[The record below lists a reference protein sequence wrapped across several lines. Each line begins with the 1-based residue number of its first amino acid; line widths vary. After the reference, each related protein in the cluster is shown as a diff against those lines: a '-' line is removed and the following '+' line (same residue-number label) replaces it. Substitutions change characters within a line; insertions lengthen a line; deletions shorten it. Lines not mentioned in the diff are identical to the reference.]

1 MALSWRTT
9 ARFTGIGTLCTLVAF
24 SVVLAIHAYRSSQ
37 EVGAG
42 AAQGDLGFFMVLIVV
57 SPVILLLTGA
67 SWWLG
72 RRGAEGESKSTTRSA
87 NLLGAASVLG
97 LCWNW
102 VYLFAVWKA

>member
-9 ARFTGIGTLCTLVAF
+9 ARFAGIGTLCTLVAF
-24 SVVLAIHAYRSSQ
+24 SGMLAVHAFRSSQ

-42 AAQGDLGFFMVLIVV
+42 AAQGDLGFFMVLMVV
-57 SPVILLLTGA
+57 SPVVLLLTAA

-72 RRGAEGESKSTTRSA
+72 RRGAEGKSNSTTRWA

-97 LCWNW
+97 LFWNW
-102 VYLFAVWKA
+102 VYLFAVWRA